1 MTALTFAFQEVINEV
16 DAFSHLAHDF
26 IEPNSRFVLP
36 QFKSELES
44 YREQPTKDGYE
55 WQIRP
60 DFPLRTTV
68 SRGEYEV
75 GGGGEHHVFADID
88 ACWSI
93 QRIPE
98 RKRKLPARQF
108 KLTGIASTRVRL
120 WCQIDEGKKKE
131 IAMWRME
138 IGDDASPGC
147 HFHVQVLGELPD
159 FPFPKSLSVP
169 RLPGLILTPPGVAE
183 FVLAELFQDRWPEHV
198 GRDSPHL
205 KRWAPIQEGRFRRLL
220 QWKLD
225 VLRTNTGS
233 PWTTIKR
240 RKPDGMLFMA

>member
-75 GGGGEHHVFADID
+75 GAE
-88 ACWSI
+88 
-93 QRIPE
+93 
-98 RKRKLPARQF
+98 
-108 KLTGIASTRVRL
+108 ASTMFSLTSMPAGVSNAFRKGRES
-120 WCQIDEGKKKE
+120 C
-131 IAMWRME
+131 R
-138 IGDDASPGC
+138 
-147 HFHVQVLGELPD
+147 PD
-159 FPFPKSLSVP
+159 NLS
-169 RLPGLILTPPGVAE
+169 
-183 FVLAELFQDRWPEHV
+183 
-198 GRDSPHL
+198 
-205 KRWAPIQEGRFRRLL
+205 
-220 QWKLD
+220 
-225 VLRTNTGS
+225 
-233 PWTTIKR
+233 
-240 RKPDGMLFMA
+240 